1 MPAREFLN
9 VVEALM
15 REDVIRMNAADPEAL
30 QEALEDLDDFLGLN
44 DDDVGAGEV
53 GLFDPGR
60 EAAWADMAGG

>member
-30 QEALEDLDDFLGLN
+30 QEALDDLDDFLTG
-44 DDDVGAGEV
+44 GGEDSDMV
-53 GLFDPGR
+53 GLHDPGR
-60 EAAWADMAGG
+60 EAAWVDMAGG